1 MFADPQSVT
10 VGGVTSSLPR
20 TGSGIGYGTFS
31 SNDGTVSMD
40 VRQNLGKRFRRTV
53 SITSKK
59 YSADPLRP
67 SENVPVTA
75 TVRIIVDA
83 PVQGFSA
90 ADLEALYVG
99 FVANLAAG
107 TNANVKKLL
116 GGEA

>member
-1 MFADPQSVT
+1 MFNDPQSVT
-10 VGGVTSSLPR
+10 VSAVAQSLAR
-20 TGSGIGYGTFS
+20 TGSGIGFGTFS
-31 SNDGTVSMD
+31 TNDGNYGME
-40 VRQNLGKRFRRTV
+40 VRQSLGKRFRRTV

-67 SENVPVTA
+67 AENVPVSA
-75 TVRIIVDA
+75 TIRIIVDA

-99 FVANLAAG
+99 FVANLAASSN
-107 TNANVKKLL
+107 TNLKKLL